1 MSLDEKT
8 WVSLAESPQSFVP
21 LEELLT
27 NRFKHYTSLEI
38 KRGQFTAHVR
48 ILIATPDEKEVPFL
62 FPGEVDRGRIFLKKS
77 IVDQYLAGYPI

>member
-27 NRFKHYTSLEI
+27 TRFKHYTSLEI
-38 KRGQFTAHVR
+38 KRGQFTAQVR
-48 ILIATPDEKEVPFL
+48 ILIANSDGKEVPYF
-62 FPGEVDRGRIFLKKS
+62 FPGEVDHGRIFLKKS

>member
-27 NRFKHYTSLEI
+27 TRFKHYTSLEI
-38 KRGQFTAHVR
+38 KRGQFTAQVR
-48 ILIATPDEKEVPFL
+48 ILIANSDGKEVPFF
-62 FPGEVDRGRIFLKKS
+62 FPGEVDNGRIFLKKS
-77 IVDQYLAGYPI
+77 IVELYLAARPI